1 MNFVLFYHSIVSDWN
16 HGNAHFLRGI
26 VRELKSTGHHV
37 DVWEP
42 AEGWSRKNLL
52 EQSGDSALECFQQ
65 TFPFVSPCLYH
76 RLDPSF
82 LDRVLDKADVVLVHE
97 WNDPEIVAAI
107 GRHKQRCGRYL
118 LLFHDTH
125 HRSVTAPEEMARFDL
140 SSYDGVLAFGRIISE
155 FYSQRNWASRVWTWH
170 EAADT
175 ALFVPE
181 RKSPSSG
188 DLVWIGNWGDDERSA
203 ELREFLFEPV
213 RNLDLRTS
221 IYGVRYPE
229 NALKEVSASGAEFCG
244 WVPNYRVPQ
253 VFSDFA
259 CTVHVPRRPYVQAL
273 PGIPTIR
280 VFEAMACG
288 IPLVCAPWEDAEGL
302 FTPGED
308 YLVAKNGKEMEKAVR
323 DILNDRDLAQH
334 LSERS
339 VKTILERHTCKH
351 RVNELLSIC
360 NELGFQ
366 TDPEI
371 SLRKSACS

>member
-26 VRELKSTGHHV
+26 VRELKNSGHHV

-42 AEGWSRKNLL
+42 VDGWSRKNLL
-52 EQSGDSALECFQQ
+52 EQSGHSALECFQQ
-65 TFPFVSPCLYH
+65 QFPFITPRLYH
-76 RLDPSF
+76 QLDPSY
-82 LDRVLDKADVVLVHE
+82 LDRVLDQADVVLVHE
-97 WNDPEIVAAI
+97 WNDPEVIAAI

-118 LLFHDTH
+118 LFFHDTH
-125 HRSVTAPEEMARFDL
+125 HRSVTAPQEIARFDL
-140 SSYDGVLAFGRIISE
+140 SSYDGVLAFGQIVSE
-155 FYSQRNWASRVWTWH
+155 LYSQRNWASRVWTWH

-175 ALFVPE
+175 ALFVPR

-213 RNLDLRTS
+213 RNLGLRTS

-229 NALKEVSASGAEFCG
+229 NALEEVSASGAEFCG
-244 WVPNYRVPQ
+244 WVPNHLVPQ

-259 CTVHVPRRPYVQAL
+259 CTVHVPRRPYVQTL
-273 PGIPTIR
+273 SGIPTIR

-288 IPLVCAPWEDAEGL
+288 IPLVCAPWDDAEGL

-323 DILNDRDLAQH
+323 DILNDRDLAEH

-366 TDPEI
+366 TDREI
-371 SLRKSACS
+371 IPFRQ